1 MKHPSTLI
9 LQSGIN
15 DLIKENDSA
24 FKKSLINSLSLK
36 LNEAI
41 KEVETEFKS
50 KIMLSSDNTDLSPEI
65 KEFINFVENY
75 DSKLKNKLKLKN
87 GTFINI
93 NENDFKNLK
102 EMFDTLNN
110 KNKNIFVKEITESP
124 AKLKNN
130 LDFYK
135 KAQRVLK

>member
-9 LQSGIN
+9 LESGIN

-36 LNEAI
+36 LNKAI
-41 KEVETEFKS
+41 KEVENEFKS
-50 KIMLSSDNTDLSPEI
+50 KMLMSSDRYSLSDEI
-65 KEFINFVENY
+65 KEFVEFVENY
-75 DSKLKNKLKLKN
+75 DPKLKNKLKLKN
-87 GTFINI
+87 GTLINI
-93 NENDFKNLK
+93 SETDFDNLK

-110 KNKNIFVKEITESP
+110 KNRKIFVKEITESP
-124 AKLKNN
+124 AKLKSN

>member
-50 KIMLSSDNTDLSPEI
+50 KIMLSSDNTDFSTEI

-124 AKLKNN
+124 AKLKDN

>member
-50 KIMLSSDNTDLSPEI
+50 KIMLSSDNTDFSTEI

-93 NENDFKNLK
+93 NENEFKNLK

-124 AKLKNN
+124 AKLKDN

>member
-50 KIMLSSDNTDLSPEI
+50 KIMLSSDNTDFSTEI

>member
-124 AKLKNN
+124 AKLKDN

>member
-9 LQSGIN
+9 LESGIN

-41 KEVETEFKS
+41 KEVENEFKS
-50 KIMLSSDNTDLSPEI
+50 KMLMSSDRYSLSDEI
-65 KEFINFVENY
+65 KEFVEFVENY
-75 DSKLKNKLKLKN
+75 DPKLKNKLKLKN

-93 NENDFKNLK
+93 SETDFNDLK

-110 KNKNIFVKEITESP
+110 KNREIFVKEITESP
-124 AKLKNN
+124 TKLKSN

>member
-50 KIMLSSDNTDLSPEI
+50 KIMLSSDNTDLSTEI

>member
-50 KIMLSSDNTDLSPEI
+50 KIMLSSDNTDLSTEI

-124 AKLKNN
+124 AKLKDN

>member
-1 MKHPSTLI
+1 
-9 LQSGIN
+9 
-15 DLIKENDSA
+15 
-24 FKKSLINSLSLK
+24 
-36 LNEAI
+36 
-41 KEVETEFKS
+41 
-50 KIMLSSDNTDLSPEI
+50 MLSSDNTDLSTEI

-124 AKLKNN
+124 AKLKDN